1 MVFVLTYAQKRLFD
15 LGCKTWFLGVEI
27 LLRVLNGI
35 DMDSSPQKT
44 SLEDLFKNITIGLAV
59 SFVAISLGASLGIL
73 SGRGAFAGMISAGV
87 IAFITAMFG
96 GTRVQCSG
104 PTAPIS
110 TITAVVIAFAVSEY
124 EAQLSSDQFITLV
137 FLLMSGL
144 LILTGLL
151 RLGRFINLIPNVVVS
166 GFMSGIAL
174 LIWNSQANVLFG
186 LSGTEALSGVMLWNV
201 VVTVMTVILIFV
213 CPMVLKKLSPKLA
226 VYLPGTL
233 LAILISSAF
242 AYIAHLPVQ
251 FTSLESNVNTLSDLG
266 NVIAA
271 QVPHNVQMS
280 DLMIALPFALQLT
293 LLCYLDTL
301 LTSLVV
307 DNMSGERTRQN
318 KELMAQGAA
327 NGLAAMVGGIP
338 GAQATIRSVLML
350 KENAT
355 MRLAGACVGLFVF
368 VEIFLFKDFFSLIPS
383 AVFCGILFKVG
394 YDVFDWQPLKLY
406 VAQMM
411 GKVPKDKSAPGFVSH
426 PEIMFIAGTMLVTLF
441 YDLNAAVIGFTVLFY
456 VVGKVFKL
464 TEDQVL
470 DLPVPEETEGV
481 SDHP

>member
-1 MVFVLTYAQKRLFD
+1 MDD
-15 LGCKTWFLGVEI
+15 LSK
-27 LLRVLNGI
+27 
-35 DMDSSPQKT
+35 KA
-44 SLEDLFKNITIGLAV
+44 SLEELFKNITIGLAV

-104 PTAPIS
+104 PTAPMS

-137 FLLMSGL
+137 FLLMSGF
-144 LILTGLL
+144 LILAGFL

-186 LSGTEALSGVMLWNV
+186 FSGVTALSGALFWNV
-201 VVTVMTVILIFV
+201 VITVMTVTLIFV
-213 CPMVLKKLSPKLA
+213 CPLVLKKLSPKLA

-233 LAILISSAF
+233 LAIIISSAF
-242 AYIAHLPVQ
+242 AYIMQLPVQ
-251 FTSLESNVNTLSDLG
+251 FTSLKSDVNTLGDLGHVISAQVPHGLTLSDLMLA
-266 NVIAA
+266 V
-271 QVPHNVQMS
+271 
-280 DLMIALPFALQLT
+280 PFAMQLT

-307 DNMSGERTRQN
+307 DNMSNEKTRQN

-327 NGLAAMVGGIP
+327 NGLAAMLGGIP

-355 MRLAGACVGLFVF
+355 MRLAGICVGLFVF
-368 VEIFLFKDFFSLIPS
+368 VEIFLFKDFFAFIPS

-406 VAQMM
+406 ARQMM
-411 GKVPKDKSAPGFVSH
+411 GKVPKDKSLPGFVSL
-426 PEIMFIAGTMLVTLF
+426 PEILFISGTMLVTLF
-441 YDLNAAVIGFTVLFY
+441 YDLNAAVIGFTILFY
-456 VVGKVFKL
+456 VVGKFSKTA
-464 TEDQVL
+464 TEQVMAL
-470 DLPVPEETEGV
+470 DYPQESEGV
-481 SDHP
+481 STHP

>member
-1 MVFVLTYAQKRLFD
+1 MRVLT
-15 LGCKTWFLGVEI
+15 
-27 LLRVLNGI
+27 GI
-35 DMDSSPQKT
+35 DMDTILPKKFSF
-44 SLEDLFKNITIGLAV
+44 EELFKNITIGLAV

-73 SGRGAFAGMISAGV
+73 SGRGAFAGMISAGI
-87 IAFITAMFG
+87 IAFVTSVFG

-104 PTAPIS
+104 PTAPMS

-124 EAQLSSDQFITLV
+124 EAQLSNDQFITLV

-144 LILTGLL
+144 LVLTGIL
-151 RLGRFINLIPNVVVS
+151 RLGRFINVIPNVVVS

-186 LSGTEALSGVMLWNV
+186 FGGATALSGAMLWNV
-201 VVTVMTVILIFV
+201 VITVMTIALIFV
-213 CPMVLKKLSPKLA
+213 CPMVLKKISPKLA

-233 LAILISSAF
+233 LAILISAAF

-251 FTSLESNVNTLSDLG
+251 FTSLESSVNTLSDLG
-266 NVIAA
+266 NVITA

-280 DLMIALPFALQLT
+280 DLMVALPFALQLT

-355 MRLAGACVGLFVF
+355 MRLAGICVGLFVF
-368 VEIFLFKDFFSLIPS
+368 VEIFLFKDFFALIPS

-411 GKVPKDKSAPGFVSH
+411 GNAPKDKSAPGFVSH
-426 PEIMFIAGTMLVTLF
+426 PEIMFIGGTMLVTLF

-456 VVGKVFKL
+456 VVSKFSNISK
-464 TEDQVL
+464 DQNMNL
-470 DLPVPEETEGV
+470 DYPEESEGV